1 MGLPHLDRAELS
13 PAKLRDYLLDPEHPV
28 GWAKARFFAGLG
40 FRRDRWA
47 ELHFALLLHAAEG
60 EATMEPV
67 GRYGQKVVIRG
78 RIRGPEGATAALR
91 AVRIQPHGDVG
102 PRFVT
107 AYPEERS

>member
-1 MGLPHLDRAELS
+1 
-13 PAKLRDYLLDPEHPV
+13 
-28 GWAKARFFAGLG
+28 
-40 FRRDRWA
+40 
-47 ELHFALLLHAAEG
+47 
-60 EATMEPV
+60 MEPV

-91 AVRIQPHGDVG
+91 AVWIQPHGDVG